1 MLLKAM
7 IGKRPHFHA
16 AGTDSY
22 NSGSCITGLLALALL
37 LP

>member
-7 IGKRPHFHA
+7 TGKRLITPA
-16 AGTDSY
+16 AGTDLP
-22 NSGSCITGLLALALL
+22 ILGLRALALL

>member
-7 IGKRPHFHA
+7 IGKRPHVTA
-16 AGTDSY
+16 AGTDLS
-22 NSGSCITGLLALALL
+22 ILGLRALALL